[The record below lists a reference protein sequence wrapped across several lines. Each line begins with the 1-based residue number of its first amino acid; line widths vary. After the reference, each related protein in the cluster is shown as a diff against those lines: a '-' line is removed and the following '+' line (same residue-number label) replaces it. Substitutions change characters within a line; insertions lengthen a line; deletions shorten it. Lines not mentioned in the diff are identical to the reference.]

1 MRVNNVIKLSES
13 LHTWFH
19 SHRIR
24 VTVDVDAA
32 AVARAADRAALAQ
45 LAALTL
51 TCAVSAEDPTPFVQP
66 IVSRLASND
75 QSVIKRIIETTR
87 RELPDSDANAG
98 ASAGAAASSASST
111 AELEELHSTI
121 DDLRANQDSLQVALD
136 SAIGE
141 KRQLLAVVADLE
153 LRVRDA
159 ERHARTTADA
169 LAAAR
174 NAPPPLVDPRAA
186 AAAATAAAEEEI
198 AQLRAELEQREA
210 ELSAAKRQ
218 IEHAQKLERQLLQAN
233 DDAELAREATE
244 RARIAEAALVRMREK
259 MDQFNMI
266 KQQLD
271 DANAQLAARAD
282 AGGAN
287 ANAVADDDLNAI
299 EVGRLRAQLSAV
311 QLSLQAR
318 DGECAR
324 LRTQAL
330 EAENQIA
337 ELQQLASA
345 ASAVAATGGGDS
357 SATSSSWQDESSSA
371 AAAAATDAEL
381 TRLRADNA
389 SLRQQLAAAAAA
401 TTTTTSTTST
411 TSIVPVAVVAAGDD
425 ATRLLNEAR
434 ERITALTT
442 DKTRLEGYLKTAKQM
457 IREMRSKEKVEKD
470 TVDTSATRDLSATV
484 DELRQ
489 QLSAKEEALSK
500 LNARLEESTRLAQRE
515 QQLMLTAFF
524 EAGLE
529 LQRLKVGARSTT
541 GGQQSFLQRQRAA
554 ANKRERL

>member
-1 MRVNNVIKLSES
+1 MDELQS
-13 LHTWFH
+13 
-19 SHRIR
+19 
-24 VTVDVDAA
+24 TV
-32 AVARAADRAALAQ
+32 
-45 LAALTL
+45 
-51 TCAVSAEDPTPFVQP
+51 
-66 IVSRLASND
+66 
-75 QSVIKRIIETTR
+75 
-87 RELPDSDANAG
+87 
-98 ASAGAAASSASST
+98 
-111 AELEELHSTI
+111 

-159 ERHARTTADA
+159 ERQARTTADA

-174 NAPPPLVDPRAA
+174 NAPPPLVDPRTA

-218 IEHAQKLERQLLQAN
+218 IEHAQKLERQLLQAT
-233 DDAELAREATE
+233 DDAELAREASE

-271 DANAQLAARAD
+271 DANAQLAARND
-282 AGGAN
+282 AGASASG
-287 ANAVADDDLNAI
+287 VADDDLNAI
-299 EVGRLRAQLSAV
+299 EIGRLRAQVSAV

-318 DGECAR
+318 DSECAR

-330 EAENQIA
+330 EAENQIH
-337 ELQQLASA
+337 ELQQIASA
-345 ASAVAATGGGDS
+345 APINTTLPGGGES
-357 SATSSSWQDESSSA
+357 SSTSSWQDENSN
-371 AAAAATDAEL
+371 ATADAEVA
-381 TRLRADNA
+381 RLRSENA
-389 SLRQQLAAAAAA
+389 SLRQQLAARPVATPPPTQATTQA
-401 TTTTTSTTST
+401 TTTM
-411 TSIVPVAVVAAGDD
+411 PVGDAD

-434 ERITALTT
+434 ERINTLTA

-457 IREMRSKEKVEKD
+457 IREMRSKDKVEKES
-470 TVDTSATRDLSATV
+470 VDASATRDLSATV

-489 QLSAKEEALSK
+489 QLAAKEDALSK
-500 LNARLEESTRLAQRE
+500 LSARLEESTRLAQRE

-529 LQRLKVGARSTT
+529 LQRLKVGARSNT

>member
-45 LAALTL
+45 LAALAL

-66 IVSRLASND
+66 IVSRLAPTD
-75 QSVIKRIIETTR
+75 QSVIKRVIETTR
-87 RELPDSDANAG
+87 RELPSDSDASHAAAG
-98 ASAGAAASSASST
+98 GAAASSASST
-111 AELEELHSTI
+111 SAAEVDELHSTI

-159 ERHARTTADA
+159 ERQARTTAEA

-282 AGGAN
+282 AGGA
-287 ANAVADDDLNAI
+287 AATGAADDDLNAI

-345 ASAVAATGGGDS
+345 HATTTVVAAAGAGES
-357 SATSSSWQDESSSA
+357 PSSSSWQDESSGA
-371 AAAAATDAEL
+371 AADAEL
-381 TRLRADNA
+381 ARLRADNA
-389 SLRQQLAAAAAA
+389 SLRQQLSAA
-401 TTTTTSTTST
+401 TTIAPATNTTPITSTTSGGGGGED
-411 TSIVPVAVVAAGDD
+411 S
-425 ATRLLNEAR
+425 TRLLNEAR
-434 ERITALTT
+434 ERINALTA

-457 IREMRSKEKVEKD
+457 IREMRSKEKVEKE

-489 QLSAKEEALSK
+489 QLTAKEDALSK